1 MGSVHLHERIVL
13 LLFMLLNF
21 ITGVSSI
28 AIVYY
33 VVEFRIKSDPL
44 RTTNWIFFSVAC
56 SVSCASILGV
66 LGSVKGSARLM
77 RAYAFS
83 LLLVMVSAHKN
94 ESLSLSP
101 LLLS

>member
-1 MGSVHLHERIVL
+1 MEGQHEENTRRIRDAPL
-13 LLFMLLNF
+13 L
-21 ITGVSSI
+21 T
-28 AIVYY
+28 
-33 VVEFRIKSDPL
+33 
-44 RTTNWIFFSVAC
+44 C
-56 SVSCASILGV
+56 SCASILGV